1 LETDTHAVLD
11 SDGKMV
17 GYATVWDSAPHVRLF
32 AQVRVH
38 PECTDQ
44 SIEAYL
50 NRWAED
56 RALQAIPKAPEGARV
71 ALSQNVYNVDTE
83 AQELLRRQEYQPV
96 RHYFVMTIEMDELP
110 PEPIVPEG
118 ITIRHFCRETE
129 LPALVHTCRDAFRD
143 HWGYV
148 EAPFEDDYEQW
159 VTYADEDDSFDE
171 TLWFVATK
179 DNAGGAGAEIVG
191 CSVCYDVSARGPDV
205 GEVETLG
212 VRRQWRRRGIAL
224 ALLQHS
230 FRELYRRGKTRVIL
244 GVDAQSLTGALR
256 LYEKAG
262 MHVQYQ
268 ADRYEKE
275 LRAGQDLTTQ
285 ELED

>member
-1 LETDTHAVLD
+1 MA
-11 SDGKMV
+11 

-38 PECTDQ
+38 PDCTDQ
-44 SIEAYL
+44 GIETHL
-50 NRWAED
+50 NQWVED
-56 RALQAIPKAPEGARV
+56 RALQAIPKAPEDARIT
-71 ALSQNVYNVDTE
+71 LSQTVYNVDVP
-83 AQELLRRQEYQPV
+83 AQESLRRQEYQLV
-96 RHYFVMTIEMDELP
+96 RHYFVMAIEMNELP
-110 PEPIVPEG
+110 PEPALPEG

-148 EAPFEDDYEQW
+148 ESPFEDDYAEW

-171 TLWFVATK
+171 ALWFVAT
-179 DNAGGAGAEIVG
+179 NANASVADAEIVG
-191 CSVCYDVSARGPDV
+191 CSICYDVSARGPDV

-230 FRELYRRGKTRVIL
+230 FRELYRRGKTMVIL
-244 GVDAQSLTGALR
+244 GVDAESLTGALR
-256 LYEKAG
+256 LYERAG

-268 ADRYEKE
+268 VDRYEKE
-275 LRAGQDLTTQ
+275 LRPGEDLTTQ
-285 ELED
+285 ILEE